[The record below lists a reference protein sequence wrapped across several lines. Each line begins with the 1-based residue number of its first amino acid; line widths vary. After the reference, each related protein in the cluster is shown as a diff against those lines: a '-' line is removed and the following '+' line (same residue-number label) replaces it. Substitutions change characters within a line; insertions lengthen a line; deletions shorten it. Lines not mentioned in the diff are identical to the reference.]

1 MKTGWEEV
9 GPIDDWLKNCPRSL
23 VAFVVSLSL
32 LTVTGPAQCQCCG
45 SFPGG
50 IGGKKRDWELS
61 PPPTV
66 DVLLE

>member
-1 MKTGWEEV
+1 MSEEV
-9 GPIDDWLKNCPRSL
+9 GPIEDRLKNFTRSPL
-23 VAFVVSLSL
+23 AAFVVSLSL

-50 IGGKKRDWELS
+50 VGGKKRDWELS